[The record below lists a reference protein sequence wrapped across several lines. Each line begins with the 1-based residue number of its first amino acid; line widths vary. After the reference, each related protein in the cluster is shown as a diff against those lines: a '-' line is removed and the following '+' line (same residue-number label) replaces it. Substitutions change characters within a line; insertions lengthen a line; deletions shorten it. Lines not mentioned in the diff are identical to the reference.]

1 VLVFLLLL
9 LKLSGLSFVCFHFQ
23 DRQPH
28 SMHSDDI
35 PTIDGLISLS
45 LLSSPR
51 ASRLRSAAT
60 TDHSITSLVFCCGG
74 DDADAFNTSWR
85 PMSNNDSS
93 PKTMQRQAA
102 EVLLAKTVAVS
113 LIAAVFASL
122 TVVGNLM
129 VMVSFRVD
137 RRLQTVTN
145 YFLLSLSVA
154 DLAIGLFSMPLY
166 TAYLVLNRW
175 PLGPIVCDVWLSV
188 DYTMSNASVA
198 NLLLISFDRYM
209 SVTRPLTYRARRT
222 PRRATCVIV
231 VAWTL
236 SVVLWTPWIVAWPH
250 MEGGRTVPDDQ
261 CYIQFLR
268 SNRYFTIAT
277 AVAAFYLP
285 VAVMIVV
292 YYRIYGATARRR
304 KNLAELQAVCKYSS
318 DTVAPIRVTS
328 SPILPHAGTPSSR
341 YVGRMPSGGK
351 FDGSDPICMS
361 L

>member
-1 VLVFLLLL
+1 
-9 LKLSGLSFVCFHFQ
+9 
-23 DRQPH
+23 
-28 SMHSDDI
+28 MHSEDI
-35 PTIDGLISLS
+35 PTVNSLVSLS
-45 LLSSPR
+45 LSP
-51 ASRLRSAAT
+51 SRTPLLQSATAAHGSLISFVVCCDDDDNDIDTYNT
-60 TDHSITSLVFCCGG
+60 T
-74 DDADAFNTSWR
+74 WR
-85 PMSNNDSS
+85 PSPNNNLS
-93 PKTMQRQAA
+93 PTTTQHQAA

-166 TAYLVLNRW
+166 TAYLILDHW
-175 PLGPIVCDVWLSV
+175 PLGPVVCDVWLSL

-236 SVVLWTPWIVAWPH
+236 SVVLWTPWIVAWPY

-285 VAVMIVV
+285 VAVMVVV
-292 YYRIYGATARRR
+292 YCRIYGATTRRR
-304 KNLAELQAVCKYSS
+304 KNLAELQAICKYSTNS
-318 DTVAPIRVTS
+318 TNAVAPMRMTTS
-328 SPILPHAGTPSSR
+328 RRPPHDSTPSSR
-341 YVGRMPSGGK
+341 YVERMHA
-351 FDGSDPICMS
+351 
-361 L
+361 